1 MDLNSKKI
9 LKTLNPRK
17 VWIPVFLG
25 LGIVVYLFFN
35 DPNITSDQLTLIFEA
50 RTIPILI
57 ALFVF
62 LSRFGGYI
70 YRIKVI
76 TDNAVSWTGSIY
88 IIILWEFASAITP
101 SVVGGTAVAV
111 FILWKEKINLGK
123 ALSYVLLT
131 AIFDNLFFVIAAPV
145 SLLLGI
151 DEIFPTEIT
160 EGHVLENSLFYLFVF
175 SYILIATYTF
185 LMAFAL
191 FINPR
196 LIKWLLI
203 RITSVKWLRRWR
215 HAAYERGLE
224 MMIASE
230 QIKGKSKSYWT
241 KIALSTIFIWSSRYL
256 MLNSLIAAFSSV
268 TPYQHLVIFGKQI
281 ILWVIMLI
289 SPTPG
294 SSGTAEY
301 FFPFFFSDIL
311 LQYTLIVNLLWRIFT
326 YYPYLLLGA
335 IFLPKWLKRVFF
347 NQVNEPISET

>member
-1 MDLNSKKI
+1 MDLDSKKI

-17 VWIPVFLG
+17 VWIPIVLG
-25 LGIVVYLFFN
+25 LGIVLYLFFS
-35 DPNITSDQLTLIFEA
+35 DPNISGDQLTLITEA
-50 RTIPILI
+50 KTLPILI
-57 ALFVF
+57 AFLVF
-62 LSRFGGYI
+62 LSRFAGYI

-76 TDNAVSWTGSIY
+76 TGNAVSWTGSLY

-111 FILWKEKINLGK
+111 FILWKEKIPLGK
-123 ALSYVLLT
+123 ALSYVMLT
-131 AIFDNLFFVIAAPV
+131 AIFDNLFFVVAAPV

-151 DEIFPTEIT
+151 NEIFPTTLT
-160 EGHVLENSLFYLFVF
+160 EGHILENSLFYLFIF
-175 SYILIATYTF
+175 SYVLIAAYTF
-185 LMAFAL
+185 FMAFAL

-196 LIKWLLI
+196 MVKWLLI
-203 RITSVKWLRRWR
+203 KITSVKWLRRWR
-215 HAAYERGLE
+215 HEAYERGLE
-224 MMIASE
+224 MMVASE
-230 QIKGKSKSYWT
+230 QIKGKSKSYWV
-241 KIALSTIFIWSSRYL
+241 KITLATIFIWSSRYL
-256 MLNSLIAAFSSV
+256 MLNSLIAAFTSV

-311 LQYTLIVNLLWRIFT
+311 QQFTLIVNLLWRIFT

-335 IFLPKWLKRVFF
+335 VFLPKWLKRVFF
-347 NQVNEPISET
+347 TQPEATK

>member
-1 MDLNSKKI
+1 MDLDSKKI

-17 VWIPVFLG
+17 VWIPVVLG
-25 LGIVVYLFFN
+25 LGIVVYLFVS
-35 DPNITSDQLTLIFEA
+35 DPDITIDQLKLVFDA
-50 RTIPILI
+50 KAIPILI
-57 ALFVF
+57 AFMVF
-62 LSRFGGYI
+62 LLRFWGYT

-76 TDNAVSWTGSIY
+76 TGNAVSWLSSFY
-88 IIILWEFASAITP
+88 IVILWEFASAITP

-111 FILWKEKINLGK
+111 FILWKEKIKLGK
-123 ALSYVLLT
+123 ALSYVMLT
-131 AIFDNLFFVIAAPV
+131 AIFDNLFFVIAAPI

-151 DEIFPTEIT
+151 NEIFPTAIT
-160 EGHVLENSLFYLFVF
+160 EGNILENSLFYLFTL
-175 SYILIATYTF
+175 SYVLIASYTF
-185 LMAFAL
+185 FMAFAL

-196 LIKWLLI
+196 YIKWLLI

-215 HAAYERGLE
+215 HAAYERGAE
-224 MMIASE
+224 IVVASE
-230 QIKGKSKSYWT
+230 QIKGNSKSYWT

-256 MLNSLIAAFSSV
+256 LLNSLIAAFTTV
-268 TPYQHLVIFGKQI
+268 TPYQHLIIFGKQI
-281 ILWVIMLI
+281 VLWVIMLI

-311 LQYTLIVNLLWRIFT
+311 FQFTLIVNLLWRIFT

-347 NQVNEPISET
+347 KKNPA